1 MRNTYALIQRLD
13 QTVINCILN
22 GDIGIKKA
30 MQIAKYPK
38 DKQPEILESIL
49 AGINLPTGRQKLQK
63 EDINLENRDY
73 YKEMLKVD
81 SRLKAFKDINLT
93 EFNTDNWTANSKA
106 YLKQMNRVLT
116 EIRKLEEMPKK

>member
-13 QTVINCILN
+13 QIVINSILS

-38 DKQPEILESIL
+38 DKQSEILESLL

-63 EDINLENRDY
+63 EDIKLENRDY
-73 YKEMLKVD
+73 YKEMIKVD
-81 SRLKAFKDINLT
+81 NRLKAFKDINLT